1 MTQAVME
8 YLAERRKN
16 WLDKR
21 LSADMD
27 EAETLALETEANERF
42 SLAQWLPDA
51 AKRASQL
58 PMSTHPSKFT
68 HSSAKTS
75 PVIFERQHTNN
86 LGYLCSGAVTVTD
99 LYDASGN
106 AAAMDVYSLLN
117 LELSD
122 EKSVLYHLENNT
134 PLAQSLLQ
142 KMSADADEQQAVCK
156 GLLSMKYSDKA
167 ARTDYLVKQ
176 VYFPTSDGYH
186 LLSVLTPS
194 GLVFELKKRIQELR
208 FSDKNKEARVAKRNQ
223 EFHAE
228 GFDEILDLTVF
239 GYGGSKPQTVSVLN
253 SKNRGE
259 SYLLPCKP
267 PKLDQRAIRLPSR
280 DFFKQTLF
288 VRDFDVYFKSLF
300 ELMALD
306 INNMH
311 IRDGIRKVLHKI
323 VDEVM
328 YRAFCVREFA
338 GGWSQTEHY
347 QALPKAQQLW
357 LDAELIEAR
366 LEDDEWQEAIAKALR
381 QWLAGEIE
389 RRQNHIKLGDAE
401 HLFLQATIVE
411 VLAADKEYF

>member
-21 LSADMD
+21 LSGGMD
-27 EAETLALETEANERF
+27 EAEALALETEANEKF

-51 AKRASQL
+51 ARRAGHLS
-58 PMSTHPSKFT
+58 MVSHPSKFS
-68 HSSAKTS
+68 HPSAKTS
-75 PVIFERQHTNN
+75 AVIAQAT
-86 LGYLCSGAVTVTD
+86 LQADGYVRTGNVHYPLDVFGSA
-99 LYDASGN
+99 ASI
-106 AAAMDVYSLLN
+106 DVYKFLALP
-117 LELSD
+117 LSD
-122 EKSVLYHLENNT
+122 GKTVLEHLEQET
-134 PLAQSLLQ
+134 ALAQQ
-142 KMSADADEQQAVCK
+142 
-156 GLLSMKYSDKA
+156 LLSQAPSVPVSELTSQFLTIKA
-167 ARTDYLVKQ
+167 SETQVKTDGLVKQ
-176 VYFPTSDGYH
+176 VYFPVDGAYH
-186 LLSVLTPS
+186 LLSILTPS
-194 GLVFELKKRIQELR
+194 GMLTELKERIDTMR
-208 FSDKNKEARVAKRNQ
+208 FSDASKEAREARKHQ
-223 EFHAE
+223 HYHAQ
-228 GFDEILDLTVF
+228 GFNDILDLTMT
-239 GYGGSKPQTVSVLN
+239 GYGGSKPLN
-253 SKNRGE
+253 ISFFNFKNHGKF
-259 SYLLPCKP
+259 YLLASKP
-267 PKLDQRAIRLPSR
+267 PRLDQRTTRLPSR

-328 YRAFCVREFA
+328 YRAFRVREFA

-357 LDAELIEAR
+357 LDAALLEKR
-366 LEDDEWQEAIAKALR
+366 LEDDEWQEVIAKALR

-389 RRQNHIKLGDAE
+389 YRQNHIKLGDAE
-401 HLFLQATIVE
+401 QLFLQAAIVD

>member
-21 LSADMD
+21 LSAGMD
-27 EAETLALETEANERF
+27 EAETLVLETEANEKF

-51 AKRASQL
+51 ARRAGHLS
-58 PMSTHPSKFT
+58 MVSHPSKFS
-68 HSSAKTS
+68 HPSAKTS
-75 PVIFERQHTNN
+75 AVIAKASLQAD
-86 LGYLCSGAVTVTD
+86 GYVRTGNVNYPLDVFGSA
-99 LYDASGN
+99 ASI
-106 AAAMDVYSLLN
+106 DVYKFLALP
-117 LELSD
+117 LSD
-122 EKSVLYHLENNT
+122 GKTVLEHLEQET
-134 PLAQSLLQ
+134 ALAQR
-142 KMSADADEQQAVCK
+142 
-156 GLLSMKYSDKA
+156 LLSQAPSVPVSELTSQFLAIKA
-167 ARTDYLVKQ
+167 SETQVKTDGLVKQ
-176 VYFPTSDGYH
+176 VYFPVEGAYH
-186 LLSVLTPS
+186 LLSILTPS
-194 GLVFELKKRIQELR
+194 GMLTELKERIDALR
-208 FSDKNKEARVAKRNQ
+208 FSDASKEAREARKHQ
-223 EFHAE
+223 LYHAQ
-228 GFDEILDLTVF
+228 GFNDILDLTVTV
-239 GYGGSKPQTVSVLN
+239 YGGSKPQNISVLN
-253 SKNRGE
+253 NQNSGR

-267 PKLDQRAIRLPSR
+267 PKLDQRTTRLPSR

-357 LDAELIEAR
+357 LDAALLEKR
-366 LEDDEWQEAIAKALR
+366 LEDDEWQEVIAKALR

-389 RRQNHIKLGDAE
+389 YRQNHIKLGDAE
-401 HLFLQATIVE
+401 QLFLQAAIVD

>member
-21 LSADMD
+21 LRAGMD
-27 EAETLALETEANERF
+27 EAETVALETEANERF

-51 AKRASQL
+51 ARRAGHLS
-58 PMSTHPSKFT
+58 MVSHPSKFS
-68 HSSAKTS
+68 HPSAKTS
-75 PVIFERQHTNN
+75 AVIAQAT
-86 LGYLCSGAVTVTD
+86 LQADGYVRTGNVNYPLDVFGSA
-99 LYDASGN
+99 ASI
-106 AAAMDVYSLLN
+106 DVYKFLALP
-117 LELSD
+117 LSD
-122 EKSVLYHLENNT
+122 GKTVLEHLEQET
-134 PLAQSLLQ
+134 ALAQQ
-142 KMSADADEQQAVCK
+142 
-156 GLLSMKYSDKA
+156 LLSQAPSVPVPDLTSQFLAIKA
-167 ARTDYLVKQ
+167 SETQVKTDGLVKQ
-176 VYFPTSDGYH
+176 VYFPVDGGYH
-186 LLSVLTPS
+186 LLSILTPS
-194 GLVFELKKRIQELR
+194 GMLTELKERIDTMR
-208 FSDKNKEARVAKRNQ
+208 FSDASKEAREARKHQ
-223 EFHAE
+223 HYHAQ
-228 GFDEILDLTVF
+228 GFNDILDLTVTV
-239 GYGGSKPQTVSVLN
+239 YGGSKPQNISVLN
-253 SKNRGE
+253 NQNSGR

-267 PKLDQRAIRLPSR
+267 PKLDQRATRLPSR

-311 IRDGIRKVLHKI
+311 IRAGIRKVLHKI

-357 LDAELIEAR
+357 LDAALLEKR
-366 LEDDEWQEAIAKALR
+366 LEDDEWQEVIAKALR

-401 HLFLQATIVE
+401 QLFLQATIVE

>member
-21 LSADMD
+21 LSAGMD
-27 EAETLALETEANERF
+27 EAETLVLETEANEKF

-51 AKRASQL
+51 ARRAGHLS
-58 PMSTHPSKFT
+58 MVSHPSKFS
-68 HSSAKTS
+68 HPSAKTS
-75 PVIFERQHTNN
+75 AVIAKASLQAD
-86 LGYLCSGAVTVTD
+86 GYVRTGNVNYPLDVFGSA
-99 LYDASGN
+99 ASI
-106 AAAMDVYSLLN
+106 DVYKFLALP
-117 LELSD
+117 LSD
-122 EKSVLYHLENNT
+122 GKTVLEHLEQET
-134 PLAQSLLQ
+134 ALAQQ
-142 KMSADADEQQAVCK
+142 
-156 GLLSMKYSDKA
+156 LLSQAPSVPAPELTSQFLAIKA
-167 ARTDYLVKQ
+167 SETQVKTDGLVKQ
-176 VYFPTSDGYH
+176 VYFPVDGAYH
-186 LLSVLTPS
+186 LLSILTPS
-194 GLVFELKKRIQELR
+194 GMLTELKERIDALR
-208 FSDKNKEARVAKRNQ
+208 FSDASKEAREARKHQ
-223 EFHAE
+223 LYHAQ
-228 GFDEILDLTVF
+228 GFNDILDLTVTV
-239 GYGGSKPQTVSVLN
+239 YGGSKPQNISVLN
-253 SKNRGE
+253 NQNSGR

-267 PKLDQRAIRLPSR
+267 PKLDQRTTRLPSR

-357 LDAELIEAR
+357 LDAALLEKR
-366 LEDDEWQEAIAKALR
+366 LEDDEWQEVIAKALR

-389 RRQNHIKLGDAE
+389 YRQNHIKLGDAE
-401 HLFLQATIVE
+401 QLFLQAAIVD

>member
-16 WLDKR
+16 WLEKR
-21 LSADMD
+21 LSADTD
-27 EAETLALETEANERF
+27 EAAKLELETEANEKF

-51 AKRASQL
+51 ARRAGHLS
-58 PMSTHPSKFT
+58 MVSHPSKFS
-68 HSSAKTS
+68 HPSAKTS
-75 PVIFERQHTNN
+75 AVIAQAS
-86 LGYLCSGAVTVTD
+86 LQADGYVRT
-99 LYDASGN
+99 GN
-106 AAAMDVYSLLN
+106 VSYPLDVFGSAAAIDVYKFLALP
-117 LELSD
+117 LSD
-122 EKSVLYHLENNT
+122 GKTVLEHLEQET
-134 PLAQSLLQ
+134 ALAQR
-142 KMSADADEQQAVCK
+142 
-156 GLLSMKYSDKA
+156 LLSQAPSVPVSELTSQFLAIKA
-167 ARTDYLVKQ
+167 SETQVKTDGLVKQ
-176 VYFPTSDGYH
+176 VYFPVDGGYH
-186 LLSVLTPS
+186 LLSILTPS
-194 GLVFELKKRIQELR
+194 GMLTELKERIDALR
-208 FSDKNKEARVAKRNQ
+208 FSDASKEAREARKHQ
-223 EFHAE
+223 LYHAQ
-228 GFDEILDLTVF
+228 GFNDILDLTVTV
-239 GYGGSKPQTVSVLN
+239 YGGSKPQNISVLN
-253 SKNRGE
+253 NQNSGR

-267 PKLDQRAIRLPSR
+267 PQLDHRATRLPSR

-357 LDAELIEAR
+357 LDVALLEKR
-366 LEDDEWQEAIAKALR
+366 LEDDEWQEVIAKALR

-389 RRQNHIKLGDAE
+389 YRQNHIKLGDAE
-401 HLFLQATIVE
+401 QLFLQAAIVE

>member
-16 WLDKR
+16 WLEKR
-21 LSADMD
+21 LSADTD
-27 EAETLALETEANERF
+27 EAAKLELETEANEKF

-51 AKRASQL
+51 ARRAGHLS
-58 PMSTHPSKFT
+58 MVSHPSKFS
-68 HSSAKTS
+68 HPSAKTS
-75 PVIFERQHTNN
+75 AVIAQAS
-86 LGYLCSGAVTVTD
+86 LQADGYVRT
-99 LYDASGN
+99 GN
-106 AAAMDVYSLLN
+106 VSYPLDVFGSAAAIDVYKFLALS
-117 LELSD
+117 LSD
-122 EKSVLYHLENNT
+122 GKTVLEHLEQET
-134 PLAQSLLQ
+134 ALAQQ
-142 KMSADADEQQAVCK
+142 
-156 GLLSMKYSDKA
+156 LLSQAPSVPVSELTSQFLTIKA
-167 ARTDYLVKQ
+167 SETQVKTDGLVKQ
-176 VYFPTSDGYH
+176 VYFPVDGAYH
-186 LLSVLTPS
+186 LLSILTPS
-194 GLVFELKKRIQELR
+194 GMLTEFKERIDAMR
-208 FSDKNKEARVAKRNQ
+208 FSDASKEAREARKHQ
-223 EFHAE
+223 LYHAQ
-228 GFDEILDLTVF
+228 GFNDILDLTVTV
-239 GYGGSKPQTVSVLN
+239 YGGSKPQNISVLN
-253 SKNRGE
+253 NQNSGR

-267 PKLDQRAIRLPSR
+267 PKLDHRATRLPSR

-311 IRDGIRKVLHKI
+311 IRAGIRKVLHKI

-357 LDAELIEAR
+357 LDAALLEKR

-401 HLFLQATIVE
+401 QLYLQATIVE

>member
-16 WLDKR
+16 WLEKR
-21 LSADMD
+21 LSADTD
-27 EAETLALETEANERF
+27 EAAKLELETEANEKF

-51 AKRASQL
+51 ARRAGHLS
-58 PMSTHPSKFT
+58 MVSHPSKFS
-68 HSSAKTS
+68 HPSAKTS
-75 PVIFERQHTNN
+75 AVIAQAS
-86 LGYLCSGAVTVTD
+86 LQADGYVRT
-99 LYDASGN
+99 GN
-106 AAAMDVYSLLN
+106 VSYPLDVFGSAAAIDVYKFLALS
-117 LELSD
+117 LSD
-122 EKSVLYHLENNT
+122 GKTVLEHLEQET
-134 PLAQSLLQ
+134 ALAQQ
-142 KMSADADEQQAVCK
+142 
-156 GLLSMKYSDKA
+156 LLSQAPSVPVSELTSQFLTIKA
-167 ARTDYLVKQ
+167 SETQVKTDGLVKQ
-176 VYFPTSDGYH
+176 VYFPVDGAYH
-186 LLSVLTPS
+186 LLSILTPS
-194 GLVFELKKRIQELR
+194 GMLTEFKERIDAMR
-208 FSDKNKEARVAKRNQ
+208 FSDASKEAREARKHQ
-223 EFHAE
+223 LYHAQ
-228 GFDEILDLTVF
+228 GFNDILDLTVTV
-239 GYGGSKPQTVSVLN
+239 YGGSKPQNISVLN
-253 SKNRGE
+253 NQNSGR

-267 PKLDQRAIRLPSR
+267 PKLDHRATRLPSR

-311 IRDGIRKVLHKI
+311 IRAGIRKVLHKI

-357 LDAELIEAR
+357 LDAALLEKR

-401 HLFLQATIVE
+401 QLFLQAAIVD

>member
-21 LSADMD
+21 LSAGMD
-27 EAETLALETEANERF
+27 EAETLVLETEANEKF

-51 AKRASQL
+51 ARRAGHLS
-58 PMSTHPSKFT
+58 MVSHPSKFS
-68 HSSAKTS
+68 HPSAKTS
-75 PVIFERQHTNN
+75 AVIAKASLQAD
-86 LGYLCSGAVTVTD
+86 GYVRTGNVNYPLDVFGSA
-99 LYDASGN
+99 ASI
-106 AAAMDVYSLLN
+106 DVYKFLALP
-117 LELSD
+117 LSD
-122 EKSVLYHLENNT
+122 GKTVLEHLEQET
-134 PLAQSLLQ
+134 ALAQQ
-142 KMSADADEQQAVCK
+142 
-156 GLLSMKYSDKA
+156 LLSQAPSVPAPELTSQFLAIKA
-167 ARTDYLVKQ
+167 SETQVKTDGLVKQ
-176 VYFPTSDGYH
+176 VYFPVDGAYH
-186 LLSVLTPS
+186 LLSILTPS
-194 GLVFELKKRIQELR
+194 GMLTELKERIDAMR
-208 FSDKNKEARVAKRNQ
+208 FSDASKEAREARKHQ
-223 EFHAE
+223 LYHAQ
-228 GFDEILDLTVF
+228 GFNDILDLTVTV
-239 GYGGSKPQTVSVLN
+239 YGGSKPQNISVLN
-253 SKNRGE
+253 NQNSGR
-259 SYLLPCKP
+259 SYLLSCKP
-267 PKLDQRAIRLPSR
+267 PKLDQRATRLPSR

-300 ELMALD
+300 ELMTLD

-311 IRDGIRKVLHKI
+311 IRAGIRKVLHKI

-357 LDAELIEAR
+357 LDAALLEKR
-366 LEDDEWQEAIAKALR
+366 LEDDEWQEVIAKALR

-401 HLFLQATIVE
+401 QLFLQAAIVD

>member
-21 LSADMD
+21 LSGGMD
-27 EAETLALETEANERF
+27 EAEALALETEANEKF

-51 AKRASQL
+51 ARRAGHLS
-58 PMSTHPSKFT
+58 MVSHPSKFS
-68 HSSAKTS
+68 HPSAKTS
-75 PVIFERQHTNN
+75 AVIAQAT
-86 LGYLCSGAVTVTD
+86 LQADGYVRTGNVHYPLDVFGSA
-99 LYDASGN
+99 ASI
-106 AAAMDVYSLLN
+106 DVYKFLALP
-117 LELSD
+117 LSD
-122 EKSVLYHLENNT
+122 GKTVLEHLEQET
-134 PLAQSLLQ
+134 ALAQQ
-142 KMSADADEQQAVCK
+142 
-156 GLLSMKYSDKA
+156 LLSQAPSVPVSELTSQFLTIKA
-167 ARTDYLVKQ
+167 SETQVKTDGLVKQ
-176 VYFPTSDGYH
+176 VYFPVDGAYH
-186 LLSVLTPS
+186 LLSILTPS
-194 GLVFELKKRIQELR
+194 GMLTEFKERIDAMR
-208 FSDKNKEARVAKRNQ
+208 FSDASKEAREARKHQ
-223 EFHAE
+223 HYHAQ
-228 GFDEILDLTVF
+228 GFNDILDLTVTV
-239 GYGGSKPQTVSVLN
+239 YGGSKPQNISVLN
-253 SKNRGE
+253 NQNSGR

-267 PKLDQRAIRLPSR
+267 PKLDHRATRLPSR

-311 IRDGIRKVLHKI
+311 IRAGIRKVLHKI

-357 LDAELIEAR
+357 LDAALLEKR

-401 HLFLQATIVE
+401 QLYLQATIVE

>member
-16 WLDKR
+16 WLEKR
-21 LSADMD
+21 LSAGMD
-27 EAETLALETEANERF
+27 EAEILALETEANEKF

-51 AKRASQL
+51 ARRAGHLS
-58 PMSTHPSKFT
+58 MVSHPSKFS
-68 HSSAKTS
+68 HPSAKTS
-75 PVIFERQHTNN
+75 AVIAQAS
-86 LGYLCSGAVTVTD
+86 LQADGYVRTGNVVYPLDVFGSA
-99 LYDASGN
+99 ASI
-106 AAAMDVYSLLN
+106 DVYKFLALS
-117 LELSD
+117 LSD
-122 EKSVLYHLENNT
+122 GKTVLEHLEQET
-134 PLAQSLLQ
+134 ALAQQ
-142 KMSADADEQQAVCK
+142 
-156 GLLSMKYSDKA
+156 LLSQAPSVPVSELTSQFLAIKA
-167 ARTDYLVKQ
+167 SETQVKTDGLVKQ
-176 VYFPTSDGYH
+176 VYFPVDGVYH
-186 LLSVLTPS
+186 LLSILTPS
-194 GLVFELKKRIQELR
+194 GMLTELKERIDAMR
-208 FSDKNKEARVAKRNQ
+208 FSDASKEAREARKHQ
-223 EFHAE
+223 LYHAQ
-228 GFDEILDLTVF
+228 GFNDILDLTVTV
-239 GYGGSKPQTVSVLN
+239 YGGSKPQNISVLN
-253 SKNRGE
+253 NQNSGR

-267 PKLDQRAIRLPSR
+267 PQLDHRATRLPSR

-288 VRDFDVYFKSLF
+288 GRDFDVYFKSLF

-311 IRDGIRKVLHKI
+311 IRAGIRKVLHKI

-357 LDAELIEAR
+357 LDAALLEKR
-366 LEDDEWQEAIAKALR
+366 LEDDEWQEVIAKALR

-401 HLFLQATIVE
+401 QLFLQAAIVD

>member
-16 WLDKR
+16 WLEKR
-21 LSADMD
+21 LSADTD
-27 EAETLALETEANERF
+27 EAAKLELETEANEKF

-51 AKRASQL
+51 ARRAGHLS
-58 PMSTHPSKFT
+58 MVSHPSKFS
-68 HSSAKTS
+68 HPSAKTS
-75 PVIFERQHTNN
+75 AVIAQAS
-86 LGYLCSGAVTVTD
+86 LQADGYVRT
-99 LYDASGN
+99 GN
-106 AAAMDVYSLLN
+106 VSYPLDVFGSAAAIDVYKFLALS
-117 LELSD
+117 LSD
-122 EKSVLYHLENNT
+122 GKTVLEHLEQET
-134 PLAQSLLQ
+134 ALAQQ
-142 KMSADADEQQAVCK
+142 
-156 GLLSMKYSDKA
+156 LLSQAPSVPVSELTSQFLAIKA
-167 ARTDYLVKQ
+167 SETQVKTDGLVKQ
-176 VYFPTSDGYH
+176 VYFPVDGVYH
-186 LLSVLTPS
+186 LLSILTPS
-194 GLVFELKKRIQELR
+194 GMLTEFKERIDAMR
-208 FSDKNKEARVAKRNQ
+208 FSDASKEAREARKHQ
-223 EFHAE
+223 LYHAQ
-228 GFDEILDLTVF
+228 GFNDILDLTVTV
-239 GYGGSKPQTVSVLN
+239 YGGSKPQNISVLN
-253 SKNRGE
+253 NQNSGR

-267 PKLDQRAIRLPSR
+267 PKLDHRATRLPSR

-311 IRDGIRKVLHKI
+311 IRAGIRKVLHKI

-357 LDAELIEAR
+357 LDAALLEKR

-401 HLFLQATIVE
+401 QLYLQATIVE

>member
-16 WLDKR
+16 WLEKR
-21 LSADMD
+21 LSADTD
-27 EAETLALETEANERF
+27 EAAKLELETEANEKF

-51 AKRASQL
+51 ARRAGHLS
-58 PMSTHPSKFT
+58 MVSHPSKFS
-68 HSSAKTS
+68 HPSAKTS
-75 PVIFERQHTNN
+75 AVIAQAS
-86 LGYLCSGAVTVTD
+86 LQADGYVRT
-99 LYDASGN
+99 GN
-106 AAAMDVYSLLN
+106 VSYPLDVFGSAAAIDVYKFLALS
-117 LELSD
+117 LSD
-122 EKSVLYHLENNT
+122 GKTVLEHLEQET
-134 PLAQSLLQ
+134 ALAQQ
-142 KMSADADEQQAVCK
+142 
-156 GLLSMKYSDKA
+156 LLSQASSVPVSELTSQFLAIKA
-167 ARTDYLVKQ
+167 SETQVKTDGLVKQ
-176 VYFPTSDGYH
+176 VYFPVDGAYH
-186 LLSVLTPS
+186 LLSILTPS
-194 GLVFELKKRIQELR
+194 GMLTELKERIDTMR
-208 FSDKNKEARVAKRNQ
+208 FSEASKEAREARKHQ
-223 EFHAE
+223 LYHAQ
-228 GFDEILDLTVF
+228 GFNDILDLTVTV
-239 GYGGSKPQTVSVLN
+239 YGGSKPQNISVLN
-253 SKNRGE
+253 NQNSGR

-357 LDAELIEAR
+357 LDAALLEKR
-366 LEDDEWQEAIAKALR
+366 LEDDEWQEVIAKALR

-389 RRQNHIKLGDAE
+389 YRQNHIKLGDAE
-401 HLFLQATIVE
+401 QLFLQAAIVE

>member
-16 WLDKR
+16 WLGKH
-21 LSADMD
+21 LNAGMD
-27 EAETLALETEANERF
+27 EAEILALETEANEKF
-42 SLAQWLPDA
+42 SLAHWLPDA
-51 AKRASQL
+51 ARRAGHLS
-58 PMSTHPSKFT
+58 MVSHPSKFS
-68 HSSAKTS
+68 HPSAKTS
-75 PVIFERQHTNN
+75 AVIAQAT
-86 LGYLCSGAVTVTD
+86 LQADGYVRTGNVHYPLDVFGSA
-99 LYDASGN
+99 ASI
-106 AAAMDVYSLLN
+106 DVYKFLALS
-117 LELSD
+117 LSD
-122 EKSVLYHLENNT
+122 GKTVLEHLEQET
-134 PLAQSLLQ
+134 ALAQQ
-142 KMSADADEQQAVCK
+142 
-156 GLLSMKYSDKA
+156 LLSQAPSVPAPELTSQFLAIKA
-167 ARTDYLVKQ
+167 SETQVKTDGLVKQ
-176 VYFPTSDGYH
+176 VYFPVEGAYH
-186 LLSVLTPS
+186 LLSILTPS
-194 GLVFELKKRIQELR
+194 GMLTELKERIDAMR
-208 FSDKNKEARVAKRNQ
+208 FSDASKEAREARKHQ
-223 EFHAE
+223 LYHAR
-228 GFDEILDLTVF
+228 GFNDILDLTVTV
-239 GYGGSKPQTVSVLN
+239 YGGSKPQNISVLN
-253 SKNRGE
+253 NQNSGR

-267 PKLDQRAIRLPSR
+267 PKLDQRVTRLPSR
-280 DFFKQTLF
+280 DFFKQTLS

>member
-21 LSADMD
+21 LSGGMD
-27 EAETLALETEANERF
+27 EAEALALETEANEKF

-51 AKRASQL
+51 ARRAGHLS
-58 PMSTHPSKFT
+58 MVSHPSKFS
-68 HSSAKTS
+68 HPSAKTS
-75 PVIFERQHTNN
+75 AVIAQAT
-86 LGYLCSGAVTVTD
+86 LQADGYVRT
-99 LYDASGN
+99 GN
-106 AAAMDVYSLLN
+106 VSYPLDVFGSAAAIDVYKFLALS
-117 LELSD
+117 LSD
-122 EKSVLYHLENNT
+122 GKTVLEHLEQET
-134 PLAQSLLQ
+134 ALAQQ
-142 KMSADADEQQAVCK
+142 
-156 GLLSMKYSDKA
+156 LLSQAPSVPVSELTSQFLTIKA
-167 ARTDYLVKQ
+167 SETQVKTDGLVKQ
-176 VYFPTSDGYH
+176 VYFPVDGAYH
-186 LLSVLTPS
+186 LLSILTPS
-194 GLVFELKKRIQELR
+194 GMLTEFKERIDAMR
-208 FSDKNKEARVAKRNQ
+208 FSDASKEAREARKHQ
-223 EFHAE
+223 LYHAQ
-228 GFDEILDLTVF
+228 GFNDILDLTVTV
-239 GYGGSKPQTVSVLN
+239 YGGSKPQNISVLN
-253 SKNRGE
+253 NQNSGR

-267 PKLDQRAIRLPSR
+267 PQLDHRATRLPSR

-311 IRDGIRKVLHKI
+311 IRAGIRKVLHKI

-357 LDAELIEAR
+357 LDAALLEKR

-401 HLFLQATIVE
+401 QLYLQATIVE

>member
-21 LSADMD
+21 LSAGMD
-27 EAETLALETEANERF
+27 EAETLVLETEANEKF

-51 AKRASQL
+51 ARRAGHLS
-58 PMSTHPSKFT
+58 MVSHPSKFS
-68 HSSAKTS
+68 HPSAKTS
-75 PVIFERQHTNN
+75 AVIAQAS
-86 LGYLCSGAVTVTD
+86 LQADGYVRTGNVNYPLDVFGSA
-99 LYDASGN
+99 ASI
-106 AAAMDVYSLLN
+106 DVYKFLALP
-117 LELSD
+117 LSD
-122 EKSVLYHLENNT
+122 GKTVLEHLEQET
-134 PLAQSLLQ
+134 ALAQR
-142 KMSADADEQQAVCK
+142 
-156 GLLSMKYSDKA
+156 LLSQAPSVPVSELTSQFLAIKA
-167 ARTDYLVKQ
+167 SETQVKTDGLVKQ
-176 VYFPTSDGYH
+176 VYFPVDGAYH
-186 LLSVLTPS
+186 LLSILTPS
-194 GLVFELKKRIQELR
+194 GMLTELKERIDAMR
-208 FSDKNKEARVAKRNQ
+208 FSDASKEAREARKNQ
-223 EFHAE
+223 LYHAQ
-228 GFDEILDLTVF
+228 GFNDILDLTVTV
-239 GYGGSKPQTVSVLN
+239 YGGSKPQNISVLN
-253 SKNRGE
+253 NQNSGR

-267 PKLDQRAIRLPSR
+267 PKLDQRATRLPSR

-300 ELMALD
+300 ELMTLD

-338 GGWSQTEHY
+338 GSWSQTEHY

-357 LDAELIEAR
+357 LDAALLEKR
-366 LEDDEWQEAIAKALR
+366 SEDDEWQEVIAKALR

-401 HLFLQATIVE
+401 QLFLQAAIVD

>member
-27 EAETLALETEANERF
+27 EAETMALETEANERF

-51 AKRASQL
+51 ARRAGHLS
-58 PMSTHPSKFT
+58 MVSHPSKFS
-68 HSSAKTS
+68 HPSAKTS
-75 PVIFERQHTNN
+75 AVIAQSS
-86 LGYLCSGAVTVTD
+86 LQVDGYVRTGNVNYPLDVFGSA
-99 LYDASGN
+99 ASI
-106 AAAMDVYSLLN
+106 DVYKFLALT
-117 LELSD
+117 LSD
-122 EKSVLYHLENNT
+122 GKTVLEHLEQET
-134 PLAQSLLQ
+134 ALAQR
-142 KMSADADEQQAVCK
+142 
-156 GLLSMKYSDKA
+156 LLSQAPSVPVSELTSQFLAIKA
-167 ARTDYLVKQ
+167 SETQVKTDGLVKQ
-176 VYFPTSDGYH
+176 VYFPVDGAYH
-186 LLSVLTPS
+186 LLSILTPS
-194 GLVFELKKRIQELR
+194 GMLTELKERIDAMR
-208 FSDKNKEARVAKRNQ
+208 FSDASKEAREARKHQ
-223 EFHAE
+223 LYHAQ
-228 GFDEILDLTVF
+228 GFNDILDLTVTV
-239 GYGGSKPQTVSVLN
+239 YGGSKPQNISVLN
-253 SKNRGE
+253 NQNSGR

-357 LDAELIEAR
+357 LDAALLEKR
-366 LEDDEWQEAIAKALR
+366 LEDDEWQEVIAKALR

-389 RRQNHIKLGDAE
+389 YRQNHIKLGDAE
-401 HLFLQATIVE
+401 QLFLQAAIVD

>member
-16 WLDKR
+16 WLEKR
-21 LSADMD
+21 LSADTD
-27 EAETLALETEANERF
+27 EAAKLELETEANEKF

-51 AKRASQL
+51 ARRAGHLS
-58 PMSTHPSKFT
+58 MVSHPSKFS
-68 HSSAKTS
+68 HPSAKTS
-75 PVIFERQHTNN
+75 AVIAQAS
-86 LGYLCSGAVTVTD
+86 LQADGYVRT
-99 LYDASGN
+99 GN
-106 AAAMDVYSLLN
+106 VSYPLDVFGSAAAIDVYKFLALS
-117 LELSD
+117 LSD
-122 EKSVLYHLENNT
+122 GKTVLEHLEQET
-134 PLAQSLLQ
+134 ALAQQ
-142 KMSADADEQQAVCK
+142 
-156 GLLSMKYSDKA
+156 LLSQASSVPVSELTSQFLAIKA
-167 ARTDYLVKQ
+167 SETQVKTDGLVKQ
-176 VYFPTSDGYH
+176 VYFPVEGAYH
-186 LLSVLTPS
+186 LLSILTPS
-194 GLVFELKKRIQELR
+194 GMLTELKERIDALR
-208 FSDKNKEARVAKRNQ
+208 FSDASKEAREARKHQ
-223 EFHAE
+223 LYHAQ
-228 GFDEILDLTVF
+228 GFNDILDLTVTV
-239 GYGGSKPQTVSVLN
+239 YGGSKPQNISVLN
-253 SKNRGE
+253 NQNSGR

-267 PKLDQRAIRLPSR
+267 PKLDQRTTRLPSR

-357 LDAELIEAR
+357 LDAALLEKR
-366 LEDDEWQEAIAKALR
+366 LEDDEWQEVIAKALR

-389 RRQNHIKLGDAE
+389 YRQNHIKLGDAE
-401 HLFLQATIVE
+401 QLYLQATIVE

>member
-21 LSADMD
+21 LSGGMD
-27 EAETLALETEANERF
+27 EAEALALETEANEKF

-51 AKRASQL
+51 ARRAGHLS
-58 PMSTHPSKFT
+58 MVSHPSKFS
-68 HSSAKTS
+68 HPSAKTS
-75 PVIFERQHTNN
+75 AVIAQSS
-86 LGYLCSGAVTVTD
+86 LQADGYVRTGNVNYPLDVFGSA
-99 LYDASGN
+99 ASI
-106 AAAMDVYSLLN
+106 DVYKFLALS
-117 LELSD
+117 LSD
-122 EKSVLYHLENNT
+122 GKTVLEHLEQET
-134 PLAQSLLQ
+134 ALAQQ
-142 KMSADADEQQAVCK
+142 
-156 GLLSMKYSDKA
+156 LLSQASSVPVSELTSQFLAIKA
-167 ARTDYLVKQ
+167 SETQVKTDGLVKQ
-176 VYFPTSDGYH
+176 VYFPVDGAYH
-186 LLSVLTPS
+186 LLSILTPS
-194 GLVFELKKRIQELR
+194 GMLTEFKERIDAMR
-208 FSDKNKEARVAKRNQ
+208 FSDASKEAREARKHQ
-223 EFHAE
+223 LYHAQ
-228 GFDEILDLTVF
+228 GFNDILDLTVTV
-239 GYGGSKPQTVSVLN
+239 YGGSKPQNISVLN
-253 SKNRGE
+253 NQNSGR

-267 PKLDQRAIRLPSR
+267 PKLDQRATRLPSR
-280 DFFKQTLF
+280 DFFKQTLL

-311 IRDGIRKVLHKI
+311 IRAGIRKVLRKI

-357 LDAELIEAR
+357 LDAALLEKR
-366 LEDDEWQEAIAKALR
+366 LEDDEWQEVIAKALR

-389 RRQNHIKLGDAE
+389 YRQNHIKLGDAE
-401 HLFLQATIVE
+401 QLFLQAAIVD

>member
-16 WLDKR
+16 WLEKR
-21 LSADMD
+21 LSADTD
-27 EAETLALETEANERF
+27 EAAKLELETEANEKF

-51 AKRASQL
+51 ARRAGHLS
-58 PMSTHPSKFT
+58 MVSHPSKFS
-68 HSSAKTS
+68 HPSAKTS
-75 PVIFERQHTNN
+75 AVIAQAS
-86 LGYLCSGAVTVTD
+86 LQADGYVRT
-99 LYDASGN
+99 GN
-106 AAAMDVYSLLN
+106 VSYPLDVFGSAAAIDVYKFLALS
-117 LELSD
+117 LSD
-122 EKSVLYHLENNT
+122 GKTVLEHLEQET
-134 PLAQSLLQ
+134 ALAQR
-142 KMSADADEQQAVCK
+142 
-156 GLLSMKYSDKA
+156 LLSQAPSVPVSELTSQFLAIKA
-167 ARTDYLVKQ
+167 SETQVKTDGLVKQ
-176 VYFPTSDGYH
+176 VYFPVEGAYH
-186 LLSVLTPS
+186 LLSILTPS
-194 GLVFELKKRIQELR
+194 GMLTELKERIDALR
-208 FSDKNKEARVAKRNQ
+208 FSDASKEAREARKHQ
-223 EFHAE
+223 LYHAQ
-228 GFDEILDLTVF
+228 GFNDILDLTVTV
-239 GYGGSKPQTVSVLN
+239 YGGSKPQNISVLN
-253 SKNRGE
+253 NQNSGR

-267 PKLDQRAIRLPSR
+267 PKLDQRATRLPSR

-357 LDAELIEAR
+357 LDAALLEKR

-389 RRQNHIKLGDAE
+389 RRQSHIKLGDAE
-401 HLFLQATIVE
+401 QLFLQDAIVD

>member
-27 EAETLALETEANERF
+27 EAETMALETEANERF

-51 AKRASQL
+51 ARRAGHLS
-58 PMSTHPSKFT
+58 MVSHPSKFS
-68 HSSAKTS
+68 HPSAKTS
-75 PVIFERQHTNN
+75 AVIAQSS
-86 LGYLCSGAVTVTD
+86 LQADGYVRTGNVNYPLDVFGSA
-99 LYDASGN
+99 ASI
-106 AAAMDVYSLLN
+106 DVYKFLALS
-117 LELSD
+117 LSD
-122 EKSVLYHLENNT
+122 GNTVLEHLEQET
-134 PLAQSLLQ
+134 ALAQQ
-142 KMSADADEQQAVCK
+142 
-156 GLLSMKYSDKA
+156 LLSQAPSVSAPELTSQFLAIKA
-167 ARTDYLVKQ
+167 SETQVKTDGLVKQ
-176 VYFPTSDGYH
+176 VYFPVEGAYH
-186 LLSVLTPS
+186 LLSILTPS
-194 GLVFELKKRIQELR
+194 GMLTELKERIDALR
-208 FSDKNKEARVAKRNQ
+208 FSDASKEAREARKHQ
-223 EFHAE
+223 LYHAQ
-228 GFDEILDLTVF
+228 GFNDILDLTVTV
-239 GYGGSKPQTVSVLN
+239 YGGSKPQNISVLN
-253 SKNRGE
+253 NQNSGR

-267 PKLDQRAIRLPSR
+267 PKLDQRTTRLPSR

-357 LDAELIEAR
+357 LDAALLEKR
-366 LEDDEWQEAIAKALR
+366 LEDDEWQEVIAKALR

-401 HLFLQATIVE
+401 QLFLQAAIVD

>member
-27 EAETLALETEANERF
+27 EAETVALETEANERF

-51 AKRASQL
+51 ARRAGHLS
-58 PMSTHPSKFT
+58 MVSHPSKFS
-68 HSSAKTS
+68 HPSAKTS
-75 PVIFERQHTNN
+75 AVIAQSS
-86 LGYLCSGAVTVTD
+86 LQADGYVRTGNVNYPLDVFGSA
-99 LYDASGN
+99 ASI
-106 AAAMDVYSLLN
+106 DVYKFLALP
-117 LELSD
+117 LSD
-122 EKSVLYHLENNT
+122 GKTVLEHLEQET
-134 PLAQSLLQ
+134 ALAQQ
-142 KMSADADEQQAVCK
+142 
-156 GLLSMKYSDKA
+156 LLSQAPSVPVSDLTSQFLAIKA
-167 ARTDYLVKQ
+167 SETQVKTDGLVKQ
-176 VYFPTSDGYH
+176 VYFPVDGAYH
-186 LLSVLTPS
+186 LLSILTPS
-194 GLVFELKKRIQELR
+194 GMLTELKERIDAMR
-208 FSDKNKEARVAKRNQ
+208 FSDASKEAREARKHQ
-223 EFHAE
+223 LYHAR
-228 GFDEILDLTVF
+228 GFNDILDLTVTV
-239 GYGGSKPQTVSVLN
+239 YGGSKPQNISVLN
-253 SKNRGE
+253 NQNSGR

-267 PKLDQRAIRLPSR
+267 PKLDQRVTRLPSR
-280 DFFKQTLF
+280 DFFKQTLS

>member
-27 EAETLALETEANERF
+27 EAETMALETEANERF

-51 AKRASQL
+51 ARRAGHLS
-58 PMSTHPSKFT
+58 MVSHPSKFS
-68 HSSAKTS
+68 HPSAKTS
-75 PVIFERQHTNN
+75 AVIAQAT
-86 LGYLCSGAVTVTD
+86 LQADGYVRTGNVHYPLDVFGSA
-99 LYDASGN
+99 ASI
-106 AAAMDVYSLLN
+106 DVYKFLALP
-117 LELSD
+117 LSD
-122 EKSVLYHLENNT
+122 GKTVLEHLEQET
-134 PLAQSLLQ
+134 ALAQQ
-142 KMSADADEQQAVCK
+142 
-156 GLLSMKYSDKA
+156 LLSQAPSVPAPELTSQFLAIKA
-167 ARTDYLVKQ
+167 SETQVKTDGLVKQ
-176 VYFPTSDGYH
+176 VYFPVDGAYH
-186 LLSVLTPS
+186 LLSILTPS
-194 GLVFELKKRIQELR
+194 GMLTELKERIDALR
-208 FSDKNKEARVAKRNQ
+208 FSDASKEAREARKHQ
-223 EFHAE
+223 LYHAQ
-228 GFDEILDLTVF
+228 GFNDILDLTVTV
-239 GYGGSKPQTVSVLN
+239 YGGSKPQNISVLN
-253 SKNRGE
+253 NQNSGR

-267 PKLDQRAIRLPSR
+267 PKLDQRATRLPSR

-311 IRDGIRKVLHKI
+311 IRAGIRKVLHKI

-357 LDAELIEAR
+357 LDAALLEKR
-366 LEDDEWQEAIAKALR
+366 LEDDEWQEVIAKALR

-389 RRQNHIKLGDAE
+389 YRQNHIKLGDAE
-401 HLFLQATIVE
+401 QLFLQAAIVE
-411 VLAADKEYF
+411 VLAVDKEYF

>member
-27 EAETLALETEANERF
+27 EAETMALETEANEKF

-51 AKRASQL
+51 ARRAGHLS
-58 PMSTHPSKFT
+58 MVSHPSKFS
-68 HSSAKTS
+68 HPSAKTS
-75 PVIFERQHTNN
+75 AVIAQSS
-86 LGYLCSGAVTVTD
+86 LQADGYVRTGNVNYPLDVFGSA
-99 LYDASGN
+99 ASI
-106 AAAMDVYSLLN
+106 DVYKFLALP
-117 LELSD
+117 LSD
-122 EKSVLYHLENNT
+122 GKTVLEHLEQET
-134 PLAQSLLQ
+134 ALAQQ
-142 KMSADADEQQAVCK
+142 
-156 GLLSMKYSDKA
+156 LLSQAPSVPVSELTSQFLTIKA
-167 ARTDYLVKQ
+167 SETQVKTDGLVKQ
-176 VYFPTSDGYH
+176 VYFPVEGAYH
-186 LLSVLTPS
+186 LLSILTPS
-194 GLVFELKKRIQELR
+194 GMLTELKERIDTMR
-208 FSDKNKEARVAKRNQ
+208 FSDASKEAREARKHQ
-223 EFHAE
+223 LYHAQ
-228 GFDEILDLTVF
+228 GFNDILDLTVTV
-239 GYGGSKPQTVSVLN
+239 YGGSKPQNISVLN
-253 SKNRGE
+253 NQNSGR

-267 PKLDQRAIRLPSR
+267 PKLDQRTTRLPSR

-357 LDAELIEAR
+357 LDAALLEKR
-366 LEDDEWQEAIAKALR
+366 LEDDEWQEVIAKALR

-389 RRQNHIKLGDAE
+389 YRQNHIKLGDAE
-401 HLFLQATIVE
+401 QLFLQAAIVD

>member
-21 LSADMD
+21 LSGGMD
-27 EAETLALETEANERF
+27 EAEALALETEANEKF

-51 AKRASQL
+51 ARRAGHLS
-58 PMSTHPSKFT
+58 MVSHPSKFS
-68 HSSAKTS
+68 HPSAKTS
-75 PVIFERQHTNN
+75 AVIAQAT
-86 LGYLCSGAVTVTD
+86 LQADGYVRTGNVHYPLDVFGSA
-99 LYDASGN
+99 ASI
-106 AAAMDVYSLLN
+106 DVYKFLALP
-117 LELSD
+117 LSD
-122 EKSVLYHLENNT
+122 GKTVLEHLEQET
-134 PLAQSLLQ
+134 ALAQQ
-142 KMSADADEQQAVCK
+142 
-156 GLLSMKYSDKA
+156 LLSQAPSVPVSELTSQFLTIKA
-167 ARTDYLVKQ
+167 SETQVKTDGLVKQ
-176 VYFPTSDGYH
+176 VYFPVDGAYH
-186 LLSVLTPS
+186 LLSILTPS
-194 GLVFELKKRIQELR
+194 GMLTEFKERIDAMR
-208 FSDKNKEARVAKRNQ
+208 FSDASKEAREARKHQ
-223 EFHAE
+223 LYHAQ
-228 GFDEILDLTVF
+228 GFNDILDLTVTV
-239 GYGGSKPQTVSVLN
+239 YGGSKPQNISVLN
-253 SKNRGE
+253 NQNSGR

-267 PKLDQRAIRLPSR
+267 PKLDHRATRLPSR

-311 IRDGIRKVLHKI
+311 IRAGIRKVLHKI

-357 LDAELIEAR
+357 LDAALLEKR
-366 LEDDEWQEAIAKALR
+366 LEDDEWQEVIAKALR

-389 RRQNHIKLGDAE
+389 YRQNHIKLGDAE
-401 HLFLQATIVE
+401 QLFLQAAIVE
-411 VLAADKEYF
+411 VLAVDKEYF

>member
-16 WLDKR
+16 WLEKR
-21 LSADMD
+21 LSADTD
-27 EAETLALETEANERF
+27 EAAKLELETEANEKF

-51 AKRASQL
+51 ARRAGHLS
-58 PMSTHPSKFT
+58 MVSHPSKFS
-68 HSSAKTS
+68 HPSAKTS
-75 PVIFERQHTNN
+75 AVIAQAS
-86 LGYLCSGAVTVTD
+86 LQADGYVRTGNVNYPLDVFGSAAVI
-99 LYDASGN
+99 
-106 AAAMDVYSLLN
+106 DVYKFLALS
-117 LELSD
+117 LSD
-122 EKSVLYHLENNT
+122 GKTVLEHLEQET
-134 PLAQSLLQ
+134 ALAQQ
-142 KMSADADEQQAVCK
+142 
-156 GLLSMKYSDKA
+156 LLSQAPSVPVSELTSQFLTIKA
-167 ARTDYLVKQ
+167 SETQVKTDGLVKQ
-176 VYFPTSDGYH
+176 VYFPVDGAYH
-186 LLSVLTPS
+186 LLSILTPS
-194 GLVFELKKRIQELR
+194 GMLTEFKERIDAMR
-208 FSDKNKEARVAKRNQ
+208 FSDASKEAREARKHQ
-223 EFHAE
+223 LYHAQ
-228 GFDEILDLTVF
+228 GFNDILDLTVTV
-239 GYGGSKPQTVSVLN
+239 YGGSKPQNISVLN
-253 SKNRGE
+253 NQNSGR

-267 PKLDQRAIRLPSR
+267 PKLDHRATRLPSR

-311 IRDGIRKVLHKI
+311 IRAGIRKVLHKI

-357 LDAELIEAR
+357 LDAALLEKR

-401 HLFLQATIVE
+401 QLYLQATIVE

>member
-27 EAETLALETEANERF
+27 EAETMALETEANERF

-51 AKRASQL
+51 ARRAGHLS
-58 PMSTHPSKFT
+58 MVSHPSKFS
-68 HSSAKTS
+68 HPSAKTS
-75 PVIFERQHTNN
+75 AVIAQSS
-86 LGYLCSGAVTVTD
+86 LQADGYVRTGNVNYPLDVFGSA
-99 LYDASGN
+99 ASI
-106 AAAMDVYSLLN
+106 DVYKFLALP
-117 LELSD
+117 LSD
-122 EKSVLYHLENNT
+122 GKTVLEHLEQET
-134 PLAQSLLQ
+134 ALVQR
-142 KMSADADEQQAVCK
+142 
-156 GLLSMKYSDKA
+156 LLSQAPSVPVSELTSQFLAIKA
-167 ARTDYLVKQ
+167 SETQVKTDGLVKQ
-176 VYFPTSDGYH
+176 VYFPVEGAYH
-186 LLSVLTPS
+186 LLSILTPS
-194 GLVFELKKRIQELR
+194 GMLTELKERIDALR
-208 FSDKNKEARVAKRNQ
+208 FSDASKEAREARKHQ
-223 EFHAE
+223 LYHAQ
-228 GFDEILDLTVF
+228 GFNDILDLTVTV
-239 GYGGSKPQTVSVLN
+239 YGGSKPQNISVLN
-253 SKNRGE
+253 NQNSGR

-267 PKLDQRAIRLPSR
+267 PKLDQRATRLPSR

-357 LDAELIEAR
+357 LDAALLEKR
-366 LEDDEWQEAIAKALR
+366 LEDDEWQEDIAKSLR

-401 HLFLQATIVE
+401 QLFLQAAIVD
-411 VLAADKEYF
+411 VLVADKEYF

>member
-21 LSADMD
+21 LSGGMD
-27 EAETLALETEANERF
+27 EAEALALETEANEKF

-51 AKRASQL
+51 ARRAGHLS
-58 PMSTHPSKFT
+58 MVSHPSKFS
-68 HSSAKTS
+68 HPSAKTS
-75 PVIFERQHTNN
+75 AVIAQAS
-86 LGYLCSGAVTVTD
+86 LQADGYVRTGNVNYPLDVFGSA
-99 LYDASGN
+99 ASI
-106 AAAMDVYSLLN
+106 DVYKFLALP
-117 LELSD
+117 LSD
-122 EKSVLYHLENNT
+122 GKTVLEHLEQET
-134 PLAQSLLQ
+134 ALAQQ
-142 KMSADADEQQAVCK
+142 
-156 GLLSMKYSDKA
+156 LLSQAPSVPVPDLTSQFLAIKA
-167 ARTDYLVKQ
+167 SETQVKTDGLVKQ
-176 VYFPTSDGYH
+176 VYFPVDGAYH
-186 LLSVLTPS
+186 LLSILTPS
-194 GLVFELKKRIQELR
+194 GMLTEFKERIDAMR
-208 FSDKNKEARVAKRNQ
+208 FSDASKEAREARKHQ
-223 EFHAE
+223 HYHAQ
-228 GFDEILDLTVF
+228 GFNDILDLTVTV
-239 GYGGSKPQTVSVLN
+239 YGGSKPQNISVLN
-253 SKNRGE
+253 NQNSGR

-267 PKLDQRAIRLPSR
+267 PKLDQRATRLPSR

-311 IRDGIRKVLHKI
+311 IRAGIRKVLHKI

-357 LDAELIEAR
+357 LDAALLEKR
-366 LEDDEWQEAIAKALR
+366 LEDDEWQEVIAKALR

-389 RRQNHIKLGDAE
+389 YRQNHIKLGDAE
-401 HLFLQATIVE
+401 QLFLQAAIVD

>member
-27 EAETLALETEANERF
+27 EAETMALETEANERF

-51 AKRASQL
+51 ARRAGHLS
-58 PMSTHPSKFT
+58 MVSHPSKFS
-68 HSSAKTS
+68 HPSAKTS
-75 PVIFERQHTNN
+75 AVIAQSS
-86 LGYLCSGAVTVTD
+86 LQVDGYVRTGNVNYPLDVFGSA
-99 LYDASGN
+99 ASI
-106 AAAMDVYSLLN
+106 DVYKFLALT
-117 LELSD
+117 LSD
-122 EKSVLYHLENNT
+122 GKTVLEHLEQET
-134 PLAQSLLQ
+134 ALAQR
-142 KMSADADEQQAVCK
+142 
-156 GLLSMKYSDKA
+156 LLSQAPSVPVSELTSQFLAIKA
-167 ARTDYLVKQ
+167 SETQVKTDGLVKQ
-176 VYFPTSDGYH
+176 VYFPVDGAYH
-186 LLSVLTPS
+186 LLSILTPS
-194 GLVFELKKRIQELR
+194 GMLTELKERIDALR
-208 FSDKNKEARVAKRNQ
+208 FSDASKEAREARKHQ
-223 EFHAE
+223 LYHAQ
-228 GFDEILDLTVF
+228 GFNDILDLTVTV
-239 GYGGSKPQTVSVLN
+239 YGGSKPQNISVLN
-253 SKNRGE
+253 NQNSGR

-357 LDAELIEAR
+357 LDAALLEKR
-366 LEDDEWQEAIAKALR
+366 LEDDEWQEAIAKSLR

-389 RRQNHIKLGDAE
+389 YRQNHIKLGDAE
-401 HLFLQATIVE
+401 QLFLQAAIVD